1 MMTVWIDMMVMI
13 WMMMTKKITRVPIK
27 MIYAIMRIGRRRR
40 MIIRMMHKWMRV
52 MTDEDENGDG

>member
-1 MMTVWIDMMVMI
+1 MMVMI